1 MIKFLIS
8 FLFSIPIF
16 SQQALLGTRA
26 LQAGHSMPNFPV
38 YTLDDQRSLLHDSLS
53 SFESDKYVLLNFTSS
68 NCKPCKQ
75 EVPELLKIKQEHPGL
90 ELWFIFVGDQN
101 DAIDA
106 KVKELKI
113 PPTSRLLKDPLEASL
128 RRLNV
133 TAVPMTYLL
142 GKEKV
147 IIASSIGFTPES
159 FLDFKNKVKSIVK

>member
-1 MIKFLIS
+1 ME
-8 FLFSIPIF
+8 
-16 SQQALLGTRA
+16 
-26 LQAGHSMPNFPV
+26 LQ
-38 YTLDDQRSLLHDSLS
+38 
-53 SFESDKYVLLNFTSS
+53 YV
-68 NCKPCKQ
+68 
-75 EVPELLKIKQEHPGL
+75 LKIKQEHPEL

-113 PPTSRLLKDPLEASL
+113 PTTSRLLKDPLEASL

-159 FLDFKNKVKSIVK
+159 FLDFKSKVKSIVK